1 MSSDTPRFAL
11 LGGRVAVDFAN
22 TAQASAGTP
31 GALEDWAGL
40 VAFLEQAQVISEE
53 RASAL
58 LALERTDPQTMDALL
73 HKALVLRAG
82 LVQALGA
89 LARQEPVE
97 HASIVAI
104 NELLRVTEGHDEL
117 VPEEPGWKLRFVARE
132 RQPEWLLTAI
142 ARSAAE
148 IISEGAAALRRC
160 ANPACPLLFYDDSRN
175 GRRRWCSMTIC
186 GNRSKVAAFAR
197 RKVKRGGGR

>member
-1 MSSDTPRFAL
+1 MPTNTPRFAL
-11 LGGRVAVDFAN
+11 LGDRVAVDFAN
-22 TAQASAGTP
+22 TAQAIAGTP

-40 VAFLEQAQVISEE
+40 VAFLEQAQVISGE

-58 LALERTDPQTMDALL
+58 LALKRTDPQTVESLL
-73 HKALVLRAG
+73 RKALALRAG

-89 LARQEPVE
+89 LARREPVE
-97 HASIVAI
+97 HASILAI
-104 NELLRVTEGHDEL
+104 NDLLRITEGHDEL
-117 VPEEPGWKLRFVARE
+117 VPEGPGWKLQFVARE
-132 RQPEWLLTAI
+132 RHPEWLLTAI

-160 ANPACPLLFYDDSRN
+160 ANPECPLLFYDDSRN
-175 GRRRWCSMTIC
+175 GRRRWCAMASC
-186 GNRSKVAAFAR
+186 GNRSKVAAFAK